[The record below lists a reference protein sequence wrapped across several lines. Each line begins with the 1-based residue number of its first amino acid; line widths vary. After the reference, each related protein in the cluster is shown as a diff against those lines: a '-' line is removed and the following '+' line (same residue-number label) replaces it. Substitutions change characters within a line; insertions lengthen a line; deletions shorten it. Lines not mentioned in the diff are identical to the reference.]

1 MEEFEDE
8 LEQVRETMEKESA
21 EEKEDFEMRVRN
33 KMRSLKLKTSYI
45 QFLQSKKTSFGT
57 NFAI

>member
-8 LEQVRETMEKESA
+8 LEQVRETMAKST

-33 KMRSLKLKTSYI
+33 E
-45 QFLQSKKTSFGT
+45 
-57 NFAI
+57 